1 MKFGPKNLAPPPEIF
16 GMCAPVC
23 IWNKI
28 QDWRCGPDWFLLRV
42 FSVIQKI
49 VLVSGD
55 SRLLFVVEIL
65 DTIELSEHYHSYKVQ
80 KSVEKSFEI
89 FFQEEFAAFLPMHV
103 TSPIGDTG
111 LYVNVKYDTDLMN
124 I

>member
-1 MKFGPKNLAPPPEIF
+1 MLNCGHIIHFYLFRLTWASVFGTKYKTGAVVQTGF
-16 GMCAPVC
+16 CH
-23 IWNKI
+23 
-28 QDWRCGPDWFLLRV
+28 LLSV

-80 KSVEKSFEI
+80 KSVEKSFEN
-89 FFQEEFAAFLPMHV
+89 F
-103 TSPIGDTG
+103 S
-111 LYVNVKYDTDLMN
+111 
-124 I
+124 

>member
-1 MKFGPKNLAPPPEIF
+1 MLNCSHIIHFYLFRLTWASVFGTKYKTGAVVQTGF
-16 GMCAPVC
+16 CH
-23 IWNKI
+23 
-28 QDWRCGPDWFLLRV
+28 LLPV

-55 SRLLFVVEIL
+55 SRLLFVVELL

-80 KSVEKSFEI
+80 KSVEKSLEI
-89 FFQEEFAAFLPMHV
+89 FFQEEFAAFLPVHV
-103 TSPIGDTG
+103 TSPVGDTG